1 MVAAGRTKDRTTIPS
16 PAEAPAMLGLAGG
29 LARQPVSH
37 PPALR
42 LSPLMQATEG
52 NSQPARG
59 AQPIRRP
66 SLNALRALEA
76 TVRLSSMTAAAEELS
91 VTHGAVSR
99 HIKSLED
106 MFGVALLARGAR
118 SVQATPEG
126 ARLAKDLSSAFA
138 LINTSVEQ
146 LQPGPLTLSCSS
158 TIMMSWLIPRIG
170 GFHARH
176 PDTELQFNM
185 NYDRIDFVR
194 DKISV
199 AIRNNMIEPP
209 KDVVIKDLIDEWI
222 GPVCS
227 PDYLAA
233 QAIETP
239 ADLAHCALLSTKT
252 RPNGWRDWIAAAG
265 LDMSVTPQNSYEHFY
280 LLIQAAACGLGV
292 AMAPKM
298 LVLDDLRSGKL
309 VAPFGFVP
317 GPYRLVLWVAPHLRL
332 RTDTRALVD
341 WLTSE
346 FRKPGMQD
354 EAIESVAG
362 LAR

>member
-1 MVAAGRTKDRTTIPS
+1 MATAGRTNEAGGTAPREK
-16 PAEAPAMLGLAGG
+16 APAVRPA
-29 LARQPVSH
+29 APVK
-37 PPALR
+37 
-42 LSPLMQATEG
+42 
-52 NSQPARG
+52 
-59 AQPIRRP
+59 RP

-91 VTHGAVSR
+91 VTHGAISR

-106 MFGVALLARGAR
+106 MFGVALLVRGAR

-126 ARLAKDLSSAFA
+126 ARLAMDLSSAFA
-138 LINTSVEQ
+138 LINSSVEQ

-170 GFHARH
+170 GFHARY

-194 DKISV
+194 DKISI

-233 QAIETP
+233 KGIKST
-239 ADLAHCALLSTKT
+239 ADLARCALLSTKT
-252 RPNGWRDWIAAAG
+252 RPNGWRDWGAAAG
-265 LDMSVTPQNSYEHFY
+265 LDIAVKPQNSYDHFY
-280 LLIQAAACGLGV
+280 LLIQAAACGLGF

-298 LVLDDLRSGKL
+298 LVIDDLRSGKL

-317 GPYRLVLWVAPHLRL
+317 GPHKLVLWIAPHLRL
-332 RTDTRALVD
+332 RADTRALAD

-354 EAIESVAG
+354 EAIEPA
-362 LAR
+362 ARLGKAR

>member
-1 MVAAGRTKDRTTIPS
+1 MAGAGRTTDRKALASPNDTAAARVRGDGPVGRALLQPADETAAVPPSLVDRSPHAAGRAT
-16 PAEAPAMLGLAGG
+16 PA
-29 LARQPVSH
+29 
-37 PPALR
+37 
-42 LSPLMQATEG
+42 
-52 NSQPARG
+52 
-59 AQPIRRP
+59 RRP

-76 TVRLSSMTAAAEELS
+76 TVRLASMTAAAEELL
-91 VTHGAVSR
+91 VTHGAISR

-106 MFGVALLARGAR
+106 MFGVALLVRGAR
-118 SVQATPEG
+118 SVQPTPEG
-126 ARLAKDLSSAFA
+126 ARLAMDLSSAFA
-138 LINTSVEQ
+138 LINASVEQ

-170 GFHARH
+170 GFHARY

-233 QAIETP
+233 KGVATP
-239 ADLAHCALLSTKT
+239 ADLARCALLSTKT

-265 LDMSVTPQNSYEHFY
+265 LDFSVKPQNSYDHFY
-280 LLIQAAACGLGV
+280 LLIQAAACGLGF

-298 LVLDDLRSGKL
+298 LVIDDLRSGKL
-309 VAPFGFVP
+309 VAPFGFIP
-317 GPYRLVLWVAPHLRL
+317 GPHKLVLWVAPHLRL
-332 RTDTRALVD
+332 RADTRALVD
-341 WLTSE
+341 WLIAE
-346 FRKPGMQD
+346 FRAPDMRG
-354 EAIESVAG
+354 EAIEPA
-362 LAR
+362 ARPGR